1 MKTRKKKRK
10 TFTQTELLGLFRV
23 KWRLTKGPPLDY
35 ENLVK
40 TGETVFPAVTQEEVK
55 DRFLSTYNIA
65 GRKFKVISV
74 TEIQKGKQT
83 SNQEHEDWD
92 KIPV

>member
-1 MKTRKKKRK
+1 MKTRRKKKK
-10 TFTQTELLGLFRV
+10 TFVQTELLGLFEV
-23 KWRLTKGPPLDY
+23 KWKLISGEPIDWGKRNKGIGTIPALTRD
-35 ENLVK
+35 E
-40 TGETVFPAVTQEEVK
+40 AK
-55 DRFLSTYNIA
+55 DKFLSTYNIA
-65 GRKFKVISV
+65 GRVFKVISV